1 MVGIIHIAIG
11 NLQCEQFYYK
21 GLLAYRQFCFLSN
34 FVDSC
39 RSEKVSGKT
48 KKARLKRTFLHHDN
62 HGKYGVGDGIRTHDL
77 RDHNPTL

>member
-11 NLQCEQFYYK
+11 NLQCEQFYYNR
-21 GLLAYRQFCFLSN
+21 LLAYRQFCFLSN

-48 KKARLKRTFLHHDN
+48 KKARLKPISLSQKRTHII
-62 HGKYGVGDGIRTHDL
+62 KGVGSFLFSKILTICKI
-77 RDHNPTL
+77 

>member
-11 NLQCEQFYYK
+11 NLQCEQFYYNR
-21 GLLAYRQFCFLSN
+21 LLAYRQFCFLSN

-39 RSEKVSGKT
+39 RSDNVSGKT
-48 KKARLKRTFLHHDN
+48 KKARLKRTFLHPDTQ
-62 HGKYGVGDGIRTHDL
+62 GKYGVGDGNRTHDL